1 MNSPKGRKAR
11 MLHEGPEHKNCH
23 KFQHSKTTF
32 FRSSQ
37 ASKGVAEF
45 GELGE
50 LEGIEFWILY
60 ASSGSSTKVRGW
72 DLQSGMMSIP
82 GILERNSGK
91 LERMAWTPFVTLW
104 TAAHDSN

>member
-1 MNSPKGRKAR
+1 

-23 KFQHSKTTF
+23 KFQQNVENDV
-32 FRSSQ
+32 FRVPK
-37 ASKGVAEF
+37 AIYSKGVAEF
-45 GELGE
+45 GE

-60 ASSGSSTKVRGW
+60 ASSGSSMKVRGW

-91 LERMAWTPFVTLW
+91 LERMAWTDFVTLW

>member
-1 MNSPKGRKAR
+1 MNSPE
-11 MLHEGPEHKNCH
+11 LKNCH
-23 KFQHSKTTF
+23 KFQQNVENDVFPEFPSY
-32 FRSSQ
+32 
-37 ASKGVAEF
+37 SKGVAEF
-45 GELGE
+45 GE